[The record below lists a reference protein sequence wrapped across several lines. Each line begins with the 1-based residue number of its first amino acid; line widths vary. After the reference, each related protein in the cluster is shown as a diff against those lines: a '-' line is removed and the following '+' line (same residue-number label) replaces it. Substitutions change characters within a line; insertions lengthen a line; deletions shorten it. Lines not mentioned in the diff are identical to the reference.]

1 MKANIIFTTVPD
13 KSTGE
18 IIGNHLVRQ
27 QLAACVNILPKMHSI
42 YQWDGEVHSESEYLL
57 IIKTL
62 KPINKKTFKGIK
74 QLHPYE
80 VPEIVSIDISDGDID
95 YLKWIENSVQ

>member
-1 MKANIIFTTVPD
+1 
-13 KSTGE
+13 
-18 IIGNHLVRQ
+18 VRQ

>member
-18 IIGNHLVRQ
+18 IIANHLVQQ

-62 KPINKKTFKGIK
+62 KPINKRTFKGIK
-74 QLHPYE
+74 KLHPYE
-80 VPEIVSIDISDGDID
+80 VPEIVSIDIADGDID

>member
-13 KSTGE
+13 KLTGE
-18 IIGNHLVRQ
+18 RIANHLVQQ

-62 KPINKKTFKGIK
+62 KPINKKTFKVIK

>member
-18 IIGNHLVRQ
+18 RIGNHLVKQ

-42 YQWDGEVHSESEYLL
+42 YQWNGEVHSESEYLL
-57 IIKTL
+57 LIKTL
-62 KPINKKTFKGIK
+62 TVINKKVFEKIK
-74 QLHPYE
+74 QLHPYQ
-80 VPEIVSIDISDGDID
+80 VPEIVSIDILDGDID
-95 YLKWIENSVQ
+95 YLKWIENYVE

>member
-18 IIGNHLVRQ
+18 RIGNHLVKQ

-42 YQWDGEVHSESEYLL
+42 YQWNGEVHSESEYLL
-57 IIKTL
+57 LIKTL
-62 KPINKKTFKGIK
+62 TVINKKVFKKIK
-74 QLHPYE
+74 QLHPYQ
-80 VPEIVSIDISDGDID
+80 VPEIVSIDILDGDID
-95 YLKWIENSVQ
+95 YLKWIENYVE

>member
-1 MKANIIFTTVPD
+1 MK
-13 KSTGE
+13 
-18 IIGNHLVRQ
+18 
-27 QLAACVNILPKMHSI
+27 LPKMHSI
-42 YQWDGEVHSESEYLL
+42 YQWDGEVHNESEYLL

>member
-18 IIGNHLVRQ
+18 IIAKHLVQQ

-62 KPINKKTFKGIK
+62 KPINKRTFKGIK
-74 QLHPYE
+74 KLHPYE
-80 VPEIVSIDISDGDID
+80 VPEIVSIDIADGDID